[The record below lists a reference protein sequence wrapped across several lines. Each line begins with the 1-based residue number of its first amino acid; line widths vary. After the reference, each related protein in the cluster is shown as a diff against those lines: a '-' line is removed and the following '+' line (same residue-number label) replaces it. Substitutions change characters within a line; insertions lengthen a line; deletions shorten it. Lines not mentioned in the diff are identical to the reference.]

1 MLRRRLSALFGL
13 CLALAFAGSASAA
26 TITLQVGD
34 TVIGALPAGQSTYDP
49 ETDVTHWFLTDAQG
63 DVSPTNP
70 WGGPGLGIVVHEME
84 AWLKEDPFVTNNIT
98 VINPTA
104 VTQTYTFTITLP
116 IGGGGFAYNATIASS
131 VGVTVTDTLGGS
143 VTASS
148 VAPNGIYQGQVNGG
162 TILTLMPNPT
172 SVSCNT
178 GVGCSGA
185 LNDNSAVPQ
194 LPAGPGVANS
204 IGIRLRFTLSAF
216 DQASI
221 TSRFEIINAAV
232 PEPATLTLLGAGL
245 IGLVGARRR
254 AA

>member
-26 TITLQVGD
+26 TITLEVGD
-34 TVIGALPAGQSTYDP
+34 TVVGNLPAGQSTYDP
-49 ETDVTHWFLTDAQG
+49 ETDVTHWYLTDAQG

-70 WGGPGLGIVVHEME
+70 WGSPGIGVIVHEME

-116 IGGGGFAYNATIASS
+116 IAAFAYNATIASS

-148 VAPNGIYQGQVNGG
+148 VAPNGIYQGQVNGV
-162 TILTLMPNPT
+162 TALTLMPNPT

-178 GVGCSGA
+178 GVGCS
-185 LNDNSAVPQ
+185 NVVTDNSALGQ
-194 LPAGPGVANS
+194 LPSGPGVATS

-216 DQASI
+216 DQAAI
-221 TSRFEIINAAV
+221 TSRFEIINAVV
-232 PEPATLTLLGAGL
+232 PEPATVTLLGASL
-245 IGLVGARRR
+245 IGLALARRR